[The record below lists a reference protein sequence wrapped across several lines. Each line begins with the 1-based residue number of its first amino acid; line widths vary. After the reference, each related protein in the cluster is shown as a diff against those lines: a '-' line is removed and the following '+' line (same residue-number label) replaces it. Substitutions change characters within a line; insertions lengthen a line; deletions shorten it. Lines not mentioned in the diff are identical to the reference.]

1 MPEPKEKTMFMLLP
15 TPPDLEPSENPAALL
30 REAFQAIA
38 QTLKNAAKS
47 VFAMPTRFSRAD
59 HEAMMRMPF

>member
-1 MPEPKEKTMFMLLP
+1 MFMLLP
-15 TPPDLEPSENPAALL
+15 TPPDLEPSENPAVLL

-38 QTLKNAAKS
+38 QTLKNVAAS
-47 VFAMPTRFSRAD
+47 VFAMPTRFSQAD